1 MIALLMTTTGAAPL
15 VWTYATGNYSWTVAV
30 SHDGQYLIAG
40 SDDMHT
46 YFFKIDA
53 GASPVWTHSAQGYVR
68 HVAMSSN
75 GSSAAAGDMAGNVYF
90 FHPEASGSPAW
101 SFHASSGMS
110 GIDISEDGRRLVV
123 GDQEGDIYLF
133 DTDGSGSPIWRN
145 LVMGGVLAISLF
157 KSDSVAVASAK
168 GGIYFYDL
176 TSSRQG
182 YAWSFQESMS
192 FPQLAVSDSAGY
204 VVAGASDGN
213 IYMATVAGQVVDMQ
227 KLGGSISA
235 ISIADHARCVIV
247 GSTNGIVSRYL
258 LKDRFEELD
267 SSAAHGPITSVAIS
281 DDGSRV
287 SVASLDGTI
296 ATFSETLADLLWT
309 FNTGAIVHS
318 LSMSGD
324 GQAIIASSDTGS
336 IYLFDEALMSTNQ
349 TIPGGA
355 FMLIE
360 AIIVIVI
367 FMVVG
372 HFIWRR
378 RSRRMDEDGL
388 VPSRLK
394 RVAVTFRQMW
404 LCG

>member
-1 MIALLMTTTGAAPL
+1 MIVLLMTASGTAPL

-40 SDDMHT
+40 SDDMHA
-46 YFFKIDA
+46 YFFRTDA
-53 GASPVWTHSAQGYVR
+53 GASPVWTHSAEGYVR

-101 SFHASSGMS
+101 SFHAGSAISGT
-110 GIDISEDGRRLVV
+110 DISEDGRRLVV

-133 DTDGSGSPIWRN
+133 DTDGSGSPIWHN
-145 LVMGGVLAISLF
+145 LVMGGVLALSLF
-157 KSDSVAVASAK
+157 RSDSVAVASAK

-176 TSSRQG
+176 TSSRPG
-182 YAWSFQESMS
+182 YAWSFQESVS

-204 VVAGASDGN
+204 VVAGGSDGS

-227 KLGGSISA
+227 KVGGSVSA

-247 GSTNGIVSRYL
+247 GSTNGSVSRYL
-258 LKDRFEELD
+258 LKDGLEKLD

-296 ATFSETLADLLWT
+296 SDFHQTLNGLSWAFSA
-309 FNTGAIVHS
+309 GAIVHS

-324 GQAIIASSDTGS
+324 GLVIAASSDTGK
-336 IYLFDEALMSTNQ
+336 IYLFSEHASAQTRDPLPAIVYVLVSVAALML
-349 TIPGGA
+349 A
-355 FMLIE
+355 YFVLR
-360 AIIVIVI
+360 A
-367 FMVVG
+367 
-372 HFIWRR
+372 
-378 RSRRMDEDGL
+378 
-388 VPSRLK
+388 RLT
-394 RVAVTFRQMW
+394 RIR
-404 LCG
+404 

>member
-1 MIALLMTTTGAAPL
+1 MIALLMTAAGAAPL

-53 GASPVWTHSAQGYVR
+53 GANPVWTHSAQGYVR

-75 GSSAAAGDMAGNVYF
+75 GSSAAAGDVAGNVYF
-90 FHPEASGSPAW
+90 FHPGASGSPAW
-101 SFHASSGMS
+101 SFHADSAISGT
-110 GIDISEDGRRLVV
+110 DISEDGRRLVV

-133 DTDGSGSPIWRN
+133 DTDGSGSPIWHN
-145 LVMGGVLAISLF
+145 LVMGGVLALSLF
-157 KSDSVAVASAK
+157 RSDSVAVASAK

-176 TSSRQG
+176 TSSRPS

-247 GSTNGIVSRYL
+247 GSTNGSVSRYL
-258 LKDRFEELD
+258 LKDKLEKLD
-267 SSAAHGPITSVAIS
+267 SSAARGPITSIAVS

-296 ATFSETLADLLWT
+296 SDFHQTLNGLSWTFSA
-309 FNTGAIVHS
+309 GAIVHS

-324 GQAIIASSDTGS
+324 GLVIAASSDTGK
-336 IYLFDEALMSTNQ
+336 IYLFSEHTSAQTRAPLPAIFYVLVSVAALLL
-349 TIPGGA
+349 A
-355 FMLIE
+355 Y
-360 AIIVIVI
+360 IVL
-367 FMVVG
+367 
-372 HFIWRR
+372 RAR
-378 RSRRMDEDGL
+378 LTRSR
-388 VPSRLK
+388 
-394 RVAVTFRQMW
+394 
-404 LCG
+404 